1 MSVTG
6 ATGVTCGS
14 VSCESK
20 LPELKQ
26 GVLPKRLHKQSA
38 RAFAD
43 FKRGARMRRL
53 LVTIPGTSPV
63 FVDVPEHSLAEL
75 KLDLDEPLLKK
86 QVIMAGLLLKMRPIV
101 KMINANLPL
110 SAQVVCALAMDVIIV
125 YHLQTGMSMK
135 YIV

>member
-1 MSVTG
+1 
-6 ATGVTCGS
+6 
-14 VSCESK
+14 
-20 LPELKQ
+20 
-26 GVLPKRLHKQSA
+26 
-38 RAFAD
+38 
-43 FKRGARMRRL
+43 MRRL
-53 LVTIPGTSPV
+53 LMTIPGTSPV

-101 KMINANLPL
+101 KMMNANLPL